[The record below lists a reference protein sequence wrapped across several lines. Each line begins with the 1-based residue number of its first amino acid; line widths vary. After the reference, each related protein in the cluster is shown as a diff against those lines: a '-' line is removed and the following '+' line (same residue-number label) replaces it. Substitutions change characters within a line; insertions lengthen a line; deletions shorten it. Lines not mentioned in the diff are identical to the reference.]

1 VEFLLLILLTV
12 NLLATIYLYL
22 RLKDFQKDGM
32 RDELFSFT
40 ARVEERLRDLQEIK
54 RDLSKIYITEELG
67 RAISDEVR
75 KISAVLLGRRSG
87 QAGERVV
94 EEILSFFPSK
104 MIARNVKLS
113 NGIVEFALRLRGEK
127 YIPIDSK
134 LSSPEILA
142 KPELSPEDEREI
154 LRRIKDRAK
163 EITAYLKD
171 ERSAGLALMVIPDG
185 LYNFLK
191 LRIFLDLEKENII
204 PVPYQALPQVLMMI
218 ILLWERFFF
227 TFDREKFK
235 EVLPILEK
243 NLALFQKDLEQTKTE
258 LKSASNLLDRVRG
271 TLTFLQRY
279 LSNLKEVD

>member
-142 KPELSPEDEREI
+142 KPELSPEDEKEI

-191 LRIFLDLEKENII
+191 LRIFSELEKENII